1 MAEIIK
7 SFQDYTLIETYVNKY
22 LQDYGEKYKFTEQ
35 SMAFLFFV
43 LERIFN
49 LQEDESYIS
58 ITDTNFITRQNDYK
72 KTDFPH
78 DKGIDSI
85 VIDEENKIVHILNF
99 KYYKNG
105 FDKIKNKSFESSEIP
120 KIKDILKDIF
130 ERTIPENANPIL
142 KERIKEIFL
151 LQDKNIRFTF
161 QVHFISNLYKGFTED
176 EERVFKSSLY
186 DDYQNN
192 VEINYILI
200 PQISEKLIEK
210 NETINGRFRIE
221 GKNFFEKSEY
231 GYRALIFEMSAKDLI
246 RITSNDEELRNN
258 LDAEDSE
265 IQNSEINE
273 NSFEDNVRIYLK
285 QRSNINKNIKNT
297 ALDEDES
304 SKFFYFNNGV
314 TITCNEI
321 NYLGKSNFPVEL
333 LGLQV
338 VNGSQTIH
346 SLKEA
351 FEESMEGFEDI
362 SLLCRVYETKDPI
375 FKSKVAE
382 YTNNQN
388 PVTNRDVRSIDIIQI
403 KLEKELQAYGFYYE
417 RKKNQYE
424 TKSKAKRIDS
434 EKFAQAYL
442 AYYLNMPGEAKN
454 KKSIIFSNKYSEIF
468 NDLLTAEDVLFIFN
482 LYQDIENKKF
492 ELKKDKP
499 YLTHATYYIMY
510 FIKILNKDKK
520 SKGFISLYNEALNDI
535 EHIRDKEKNILGDDF
550 SDAVLFRGNT
560 PKTYLSELGRSIDE

>member
-1 MAEIIK
+1 
-7 SFQDYTLIETYVNKY
+7 
-22 LQDYGEKYKFTEQ
+22 
-35 SMAFLFFV
+35 
-43 LERIFN
+43 
-49 LQEDESYIS
+49 
-58 ITDTNFITRQNDYK
+58 
-72 KTDFPH
+72 
-78 DKGIDSI
+78 
-85 VIDEENKIVHILNF
+85 LNF
-99 KYYKNG
+99 KYYKSG
-105 FDKIKNKSFESSEIP
+105 FEKIKNKQFESSEIP

-142 KERIKEIFL
+142 QERIKEIFL

-161 QVHFISNLYKGFTED
+161 KVHFVSNLYKGFTED
-176 EERVFKSSLY
+176 EERVFKNSLY
-186 DDYQNN
+186 DDYKSD
-192 VEINYILI
+192 VEINYILV
-200 PQISEKLIEK
+200 PQISEKLTEK
-210 NETINGRFRIE
+210 KETINGRFRVE

-246 RITSNDEELRNN
+246 RITSNDDGLRDN

-265 IQNSEINE
+265 IKNAEINE
-273 NSFEDNVRIYLK
+273 NAFEDNVRVYLK
-285 QRSNINKNIKNT
+285 QRSNINKNIKKT

-321 NYLGKSNFPVEL
+321 DYQGKSNFPVKL

-351 FEESMEGFEDI
+351 FNESVEDFEDI

-375 FKSKVAE
+375 FKSKIAE

-403 KLEKELQAYGFYYE
+403 KLEKELQAYGYYYE

-424 TKSKAKRIDS
+424 AQSKDKRIDS

-442 AYYLNMPGEAKN
+442 AYYLNMLGEAKN

-468 NDLLTAEDVLFIFN
+468 NDLLTAEDILLIFN
-482 LYQDIENKKF
+482 LYQDIENKKL
-492 ELKKDKP
+492 ELKGEKP

-510 FIKILNKDKK
+510 FIKILNKDTK
-520 SKGFISLYNEALNDI
+520 SDELISLYDEALQDI
-535 EHIRDKEKNILGDDF
+535 EYIRNKEKSILNDDF

-560 PKTYLSELGRSIDE
+560 PKTYLSELGRSINE